1 MSEINISFSGDLAAQ
16 GREPQESAID
26 REVDTFSAF
35 MANLGDWRSAGPLN
49 AAERALIKSYLVARL
64 TGKLG

>member
-1 MSEINISFSGDLAAQ
+1 MREIEVSFSGELATQ

-26 REVDTFSAF
+26 REVESFSAF
-35 MANLGDWRSAGPLN
+35 MSNLGDWRSAGPLN

-64 TGKLG
+64 TGKMG